1 MKKAALIALS
11 ALMTVGI
18 SAAAFAGSWQV
29 DNRGWWYLNDNG
41 TWPVN
46 TWQTINGKNY
56 YFDTDG
62 YMAESQYIGGT
73 LVNITGEALPTAYG
87 SIIREYIDCIHSQ
100 DPDTFRENHVLNY
113 ELSRPAAYQNC
124 GYWLIDLDGDGV
136 EELLLGEDAY
146 YDADSGWNAIYAGY
160 TLADGQAVQF
170 LDGWARNRYS
180 LCEGNYLMNEASSG
194 ASNTVVNIYRFDGK
208 GLQLVEGFHYDNWE
222 NPDQPW
228 HYGTAADMVDGGICY
243 PWAVTEAQWEG
254 AIAKY
259 KVIPIHYNR
268 FSSIMGVQ

>member
-73 LVNITGEALPTAYG
+73 LVNITGEALPAAYG
-87 SIIREYIDCIHSQ
+87 SIIREYIDCSLSQ
-100 DPDTFRENHVLNY
+100 DPDTYRENHVLNY
-113 ELSRPAAYQNC
+113 ELTTATAWKSCSSARMRIMTRIPAGTRSTRVIPWRMGRRC
-124 GYWLIDLDGDGV
+124 SFWTDG
-136 EELLLGEDAY
+136 
-146 YDADSGWNAIYAGY
+146 
-160 TLADGQAVQF
+160 
-170 LDGWARNRYS
+170 
-180 LCEGNYLMNEASSG
+180 
-194 ASNTVVNIYRFDGK
+194 
-208 GLQLVEGFHYDNWE
+208 
-222 NPDQPW
+222 P
-228 HYGTAADMVDGGICY
+228 GTATASAREI
-243 PWAVTEAQWEG
+243 
-254 AIAKY
+254 I
-259 KVIPIHYNR
+259 
-268 FSSIMGVQ
+268 

>member
-170 LDGWARNRYS
+170 LDGW
-180 LCEGNYLMNEASSG
+180 
-194 ASNTVVNIYRFDGK
+194 
-208 GLQLVEGFHYDNWE
+208 
-222 NPDQPW
+222 
-228 HYGTAADMVDGGICY
+228 GTATASAREI
-243 PWAVTEAQWEG
+243 
-254 AIAKY
+254 I
-259 KVIPIHYNR
+259 
-268 FSSIMGVQ
+268 

>member
-1 MKKAALIALS
+1 M
-11 ALMTVGI
+11 
-18 SAAAFAGSWQV
+18 
-29 DNRGWWYLNDNG
+29 
-41 TWPVN
+41 
-46 TWQTINGKNY
+46 
-56 YFDTDG
+56 
-62 YMAESQYIGGT
+62 
-73 LVNITGEALPTAYG
+73 
-87 SIIREYIDCIHSQ
+87 
-100 DPDTFRENHVLNY
+100 
-113 ELSRPAAYQNC
+113 
-124 GYWLIDLDGDGV
+124 DLDGDGV

-160 TLADGQAVQF
+160 TLADGKAVQF

-268 FSSIMGVQ
+268 FSSIMGMQ

>member
-87 SIIREYIDCIHSQ
+87 SIIRDGLLS
-100 DPDTFRENHVLNY
+100 
-113 ELSRPAAYQNC
+113 ELR
-124 GYWLIDLDGDGV
+124 L
-136 EELLLGEDAY
+136 
-146 YDADSGWNAIYAGY
+146 
-160 TLADGQAVQF
+160 LADGPRRRRRGRAA
-170 LDGWARNRYS
+170 ARRGRV
-180 LCEGNYLMNEASSG
+180 L
-194 ASNTVVNIYRFDGK
+194 
-208 GLQLVEGFHYDNWE
+208 
-222 NPDQPW
+222 
-228 HYGTAADMVDGGICY
+228 
-243 PWAVTEAQWEG
+243 
-254 AIAKY
+254 
-259 KVIPIHYNR
+259 
-268 FSSIMGVQ
+268 